1 MGRRRP
7 DGVRPDAWL
16 VDAAMTKSTLQYL
29 AVSFASV
36 AACSLLISTGL
47 KPLAPVAL
55 LLFVWGIA
63 FSIAAAVE
71 WVRRP

>member
-1 MGRRRP
+1 
-7 DGVRPDAWL
+7 
-16 VDAAMTKSTLQYL
+16 MTKSTLQYL